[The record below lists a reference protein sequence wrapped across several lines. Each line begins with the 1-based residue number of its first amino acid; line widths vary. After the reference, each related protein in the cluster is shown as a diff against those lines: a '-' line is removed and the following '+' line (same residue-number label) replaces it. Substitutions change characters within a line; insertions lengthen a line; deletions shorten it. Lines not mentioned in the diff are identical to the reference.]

1 MLANATDTADVEECR
16 WVGGDEGMT
25 PLTKQEK
32 LSALGTCEAE
42 TPADN
47 DRRARVEV
55 KRRDLHSMEAERP
68 LVTMP
73 EQCLVGKYA
82 RSVVYYVAGWTL
94 HSLSLARTITRNMQP
109 L

>member
-32 LSALGTCEAE
+32 LWALDACEAE
-42 TPADN
+42 TPADS

-55 KRRDLHSMEAERP
+55 KRREIVAVVPPMP
-68 LVTMP
+68 MPTMSILFMRGNRTL
-73 EQCLVGKYA
+73 CTVGVLYI
-82 RSVVYYVAGWTL
+82 L
-94 HSLSLARTITRNMQP
+94 
-109 L
+109 